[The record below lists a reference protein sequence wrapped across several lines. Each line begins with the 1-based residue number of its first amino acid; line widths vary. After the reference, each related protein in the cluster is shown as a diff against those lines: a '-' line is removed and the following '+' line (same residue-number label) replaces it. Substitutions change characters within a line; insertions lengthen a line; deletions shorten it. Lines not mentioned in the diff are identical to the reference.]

1 MSVEQAGTFVRSMHN
16 PAKIG
21 TSTGNKTRHQGQDYI
36 FVRWKD
42 GDEEPVATDELEIA
56 PTEET
61 RLDAFAAGRFS
72 SPSLVRRALM
82 AEKIRGHLTNVLYSM
97 GSGQADFFP
106 HQFKPV
112 LTFFSGSTGR
122 LLIADEVGLG
132 KTVEAIYI
140 WRELQARNDSRRMLI
155 VCPAVL
161 RTKWQRELRDRFQVD
176 APIVSAGDLLDL
188 VRDATRDP
196 AKSFV
201 AIAGIES
208 IRVRLNDVE
217 ANTEKPPT
225 RVQLGQ
231 HLQAHETSEDFSLF
245 DFLVIDEAHYL
256 RNPETATHQTGLLLS
271 SAASNLALLTA
282 TPIQIGSE
290 NLYNLLKLVDPDRF
304 STLDSFERI
313 RVANSSITKALNAVR
328 QTPVNLE
335 QFRNALDAITQ
346 NSFFKSDHLFEQWL
360 EAPPNFSDPD
370 ERVAVARQLEDRSL
384 LSQVLTR
391 TRKRDVIENRVKRD
405 PNTLLVS
412 LSSSERAIYDQVTAA
427 IKRKAR
433 GADTINTLALIA
445 RQRQLA
451 SSIPAALAGW
461 ADNPA
466 TAELLI
472 DELGYS
478 LDEADLFKI
487 ENFEIQQS
495 APINAASFEAGDTKY
510 TELSK
515 FVKNWYAEHP
525 NEKVVIFSFF
535 RATLKYLRR
544 RLESEGIP
552 CALILGGM
560 GDEKDVELSKFQD
573 ANGPKI
579 LLSSEVGSEGIDLQF
594 ARVVVNYDL
603 PWNPMRVEQR
613 IGRIDRL
620 GQKAEKINIVS
631 FVLRDTIEE
640 VILDRLYN
648 RIEIFHESIGDLE
661 EILGESIDN
670 IAVEYFRGDLSDE
683 EVAEKL
689 QQNAIAAAEYRHQV
703 NKLENEAPELA
714 GNMEF
719 ILSSIQA
726 GRDAGRWIR
735 PEDLK
740 DFVLETLL
748 ETYPGSRL
756 EAMPPM
762 DGVYQLRLSPEAS
775 AELGIFME
783 RTKPSRSTRLKIP
796 GADIKVVFDPALHHT
811 VRPRAEI
818 IDITHPL
825 IGLLRS
831 EAVDGVIAE
840 PVTCVAVDRRAVNVP
855 PGVYA
860 FATDLWRFEGLRRD
874 IRLQTLATSVQHA
887 VDIEGDPAE
896 RLADV
901 ALREG
906 ERVDFWDLAELHH
919 GLLEAY
925 QKCEENLRLRFVISQ
940 LEFRQENNRRIEQ
953 ARVLV
958 NERAS
963 AKLKQLQ
970 EMYDDQRRSL
980 DTARQRA
987 SQMTAGRIKKVM
999 ADRDNRLARIDI
1011 TSKTTT
1017 ASRRVTGGIII
1028 VGGA

>member
-1 MSVEQAGTFVRSMHN
+1 MGVETIGKLVRSLHN

-21 TSTGNKTRHQGQDYI
+21 TSTGNKIRHQGQDYL

-42 GDEEPVATDELEIA
+42 GDEEPVAIDELEVA
-56 PTEET
+56 PMEET
-61 RLDAFAAGRFS
+61 RLDAFSSNRFS

-97 GSGQADFFP
+97 GSGQTDFFP

-112 LTFFSGSTGR
+112 LTFFSGSSGR

-140 WRELQARNDSRRMLI
+140 WRELQARNDARRMLI

-176 APIVSAGDLLDL
+176 ATIVSAGDLLKL
-188 VRDATRDP
+188 VRDTALDP
-196 AKSFV
+196 TKSFV

-208 IRVRLNDVE
+208 IRVRLNDLDKH
-217 ANTEKPPT
+217 TEKPSV
-225 RVQLGQ
+225 RIQLGQ
-231 HLQAHETSEDFSLF
+231 HLQSHETSEDFSLF

-256 RNPETATHQTGLLLS
+256 RNPETATHHTGLLLS
-271 SAASNLALLTA
+271 SAASHLALLTA

-304 STLDSFERI
+304 SNLESFERI

-328 QTPVNLE
+328 QTPADVKMFKSALE
-335 QFRNALDAITQ
+335 EIAQ
-346 NSFFKSDHLFEQWL
+346 NSLFKGDNIFEQWM
-360 EAPPNFSDPD
+360 ESSPNFSEPD
-370 ERVAVARQLEDRSL
+370 EIVTVARQLEDRSL

-405 PNTLLVS
+405 PNTLLIS
-412 LSSSERAIYDQVTAA
+412 LNNAEREIYDQVTAS

-433 GADTINTLALIA
+433 GTDAINALALIA

-451 SSIPAALAGW
+451 SSIPAALSGW

-478 LDEADLFKI
+478 LDESDLFKI
-487 ENFEIQQS
+487 ENFEIPKS
-495 APINAASFEAGDTKY
+495 ATANISAFETGDTKY
-510 TELSK
+510 SELLK

-525 NEKVVIFSFF
+525 TEKIVIFSFF
-535 RATLKYLRR
+535 RATLKYLRL
-544 RLESEGIP
+544 RLESEGIQ

-560 GDEKDVELSKFQD
+560 GEEKDVELSSFQD
-573 ANGPKI
+573 PNGPKI

-620 GQKAEKINIVS
+620 GQKAEKIKIVS
-631 FVLRDTIEE
+631 FVLRDTIEQI
-640 VILDRLYN
+640 ILDRLYN

-670 IAVEYFRGDLSDE
+670 IAVEYFRGFLNDE

-689 QQNAIAAAEYRHQV
+689 QLNAIAAAEYRHQV
-703 NKLENEAPELA
+703 NKLEREAPELA

-726 GRDAGRWIR
+726 GREAGRWIR

-756 EAMPPM
+756 EAISEI
-762 DGVYQLRLSPEAS
+762 DGVYQLLLSPSAS
-775 AELGIFME
+775 AELGIFIE
-783 RTKPSRSTRLKIP
+783 KTKPSRSTRLKIP
-796 GADIKVVFDPALHHT
+796 GADIKVVFDPTLHHA

-831 EAVDGVIAE
+831 KAINNEIAE
-840 PVTCVAVDRRAVNVP
+840 PVTCVAVNIRQVNVP
-855 PGVYA
+855 AGVYA

-874 IRLQTLATSVQHA
+874 IRLKTLAVSVKDGTIH
-887 VDIEGDPAE
+887 EGDMAE
-896 RLADV
+896 RLADI

-906 ERVDFWDLAELHH
+906 ERFDCWDLSELHQ
-919 GLLEAY
+919 GLLDSY
-925 QKCEENLRLRFVISQ
+925 RKCEEILREKFVISQ
-940 LEFRQENNRRIEQ
+940 LEFRQENHRRIEQ

-958 NERAS
+958 IDRAS
-963 AKLKQLQ
+963 AKLKQLE

-980 DTARQRA
+980 DIARQRA
-987 SQMTAGRIKKVM
+987 SQMTAGRIKKVK
-999 ADRDNRLARIDI
+999 ADRDNRLARIEI

-1017 ASRRVTGGIII
+1017 ASRPVTGGIII